1 MIIGEN
7 PVLFNDYKQFNDY
20 RKQLNFFDFMKQ
32 KNRNTNIPQSFPGSL
47 NLCDFQ
53 GGVLSLTR
61 RMHIQ
66 CLTVENDTDIMKSD
80 NVNVYVQIIPT
91 KLQKG
96 RHGG

>member
-32 KNRNTNIPQSFPGSL
+32 KNRNTSIPQSFPGSL
-47 NLCDFQ
+47 ILCGFQ
-53 GGVLSLTR
+53 GSALSLTR

-66 CLTVENDTDIMKSD
+66 NLNP
-80 NVNVYVQIIPT
+80 QINT
-91 KLQKG
+91 MT
-96 RHGG
+96 

>member
-1 MIIGEN
+1 MHGKQHSGQRNEQSGEAHGQ
-7 PVLFNDYKQFNDY
+7 V
-20 RKQLNFFDFMKQ
+20 
-32 KNRNTNIPQSFPGSL
+32 NRNIGQTFRADGDISPVFLYGLFVFCQAGKA
-47 NLCDFQ
+47 
-53 GGVLSLTR
+53 
-61 RMHIQ
+61 Q